1 MNRKLN
7 AQDIV
12 GEIEFELAHSSL
24 SQDELGQGIQA
35 VRQYQNQVRA
45 EVFGLR
51 GNPDPRELARRQFQ
65 LNDMLLAVLHQMSL
79 NLRASQVEQRQ
90 LAEWVRSHTTG
101 LTDLPAPSPSPS
113 QTVQPPNLAALPPSN
128 TTRPDDDLLLEI
140 QNILRSSKLWLDPDV
155 RPVRVPIIGGLLT
168 RLRAALHDVSLFYT
182 NRLGARQTAINQ
194 ALCDAIL
201 RLAEEQQQLAH
212 ARRVD
217 VEDGK

>member
-1 MNRKLN
+1 MNSKLN

-12 GEIEFELAHSSL
+12 GEIEFELAHSSI
-24 SQDELGQGIQA
+24 SQDELGQGIHA

-45 EVFGLR
+45 EIFAVR
-51 GNPDPRELARRQFQ
+51 GQTDPRELARRQFQ

-79 NLRASQVEQRQ
+79 NLRASQLEQRQ
-90 LAEWVRSHTTG
+90 LAEWVRDRAA
-101 LTDLPAPSPSPS
+101 DLPAPTQTFHSANLPLP
-113 QTVQPPNLAALPPSN
+113 TVQSGNSH
-128 TTRPDDDLLLEI
+128 RPDDNLMLEI

-155 RPVRVPIIGGLLT
+155 RPVRVPLIGGLLT

-201 RLAEEQQQLAH
+201 RLAEEQQRTKHESRDL
-212 ARRVD
+212 
-217 VEDGK
+217 

>member
-1 MNRKLN
+1 MNSKLN
-7 AQDIV
+7 AQDVV
-12 GEIEFELAHSSL
+12 GEIEFELVHSSL

-45 EVFGLR
+45 EVFGVR

-79 NLRASQVEQRQ
+79 NLHASQLEQRQ
-90 LAEWVRSHTTG
+90 LAEWVRDRASG
-101 LTDLPAPSPSPS
+101 LEGLPQPAAGNV
-113 QTVQPPNLAALPPSN
+113 QTFERSN
-128 TTRPDDDLLLEI
+128 VTRSDDDLLLEI

-201 RLAEEQQQLAH
+201 RLAEEQQQLVH
-212 ARRVD
+212 TRRVD
-217 VEDGK
+217 VEDEDGK

>member
-1 MNRKLN
+1 MNRNLS
-7 AQDIV
+7 AQDVV

-45 EVFGLR
+45 EIFGLR

-79 NLRASQVEQRQ
+79 NLRASQLEQRQ
-90 LAEWVRSHTTG
+90 LAEWVRDRASGFEG
-101 LTDLPAPSPSPS
+101 LPQPVAGNV
-113 QTVQPPNLAALPPSN
+113 QTFERSN
-128 TTRPDDDLLLEI
+128 VTRSDDDLLLEI